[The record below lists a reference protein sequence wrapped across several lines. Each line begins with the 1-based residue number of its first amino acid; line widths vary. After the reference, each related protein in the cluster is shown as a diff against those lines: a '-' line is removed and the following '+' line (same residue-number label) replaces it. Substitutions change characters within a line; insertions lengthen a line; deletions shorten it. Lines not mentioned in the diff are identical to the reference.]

1 MHEQFF
7 SFVASPLFPSCPMV
21 SYSHFSFFLSSTLFA
36 GASTSPSSL
45 THVLLSLFSLFPSL
59 LQPVSLSKSDPGLLV
74 RVIPMLPYL
83 MEDKN
88 ATVIKRV
95 VVCIMQLY
103 KLTLVVRTCMY
114 LKLCLQFM
122 SSFVVICLLYVRG

>member
-1 MHEQFF
+1 
-7 SFVASPLFPSCPMV
+7 
-21 SYSHFSFFLSSTLFA
+21 
-36 GASTSPSSL
+36 
-45 THVLLSLFSLFPSL
+45 
-59 LQPVSLSKSDPGLLV
+59 VSLSKSDPGLLV

-103 KLTLVVRTCMY
+103 KLTLVVRMY
-114 LKLCLQFM
+114 LKLCLHNLFL
-122 SSFVVICLLYVRG
+122 CLVLL